1 MDHPFAPTPRRG
13 FLARVAAAV
22 AAAGALPLVSTEAAA
37 QAPQASDH
45 DKWLEAVNGKHR
57 QLFDMSAVSNGL
69 PLIHILNYFGTYNS
83 AYGAKPG
90 EVNAIGTFYGMTTL
104 FGVNDAMWA
113 KYNLGSAINVNDHKG
128 GAPATRNPWRTDPE
142 ITLGAKKM
150 VMAPASIEALQK
162 LGTTFILC
170 NNALTFFAG
179 EVAGATNQQPAAVLT
194 EFKANML
201 PGVVLVPAMVIAIQ
215 KAQDKGIAYNK
226 Q

>member
-22 AAAGALPLVSTEAAA
+22 AAAGALPLVSNEAAA
-37 QAPQASDH
+37 EASQASDH
-45 DKWLEAVNGKHR
+45 DKWLDAVSGKHR
-57 QLFDMSAVSNGL
+57 QLFDMSAMDNGL
-69 PLIHILNYFGTYNS
+69 PLIHILNYFGTYTS

-104 FGVNDAMWA
+104 LGVNDAMWA
-113 KYNLGSAINVNDHKG
+113 KYRLGSVINVNDHKT
-128 GAPATRNPWRTDPE
+128 GAPAIRNPWRTDPE
-142 ITLGAKKM
+142 IKIGGKAM
-150 VMAPASIEALQK
+150 VMPQASIEALQK

-179 EVAGATNQQPAAVLT
+179 EVAAATSQQAPAVLT

>member
-13 FLARVAAAV
+13 FLARVAAGI
-22 AAAGALPLVSTEAAA
+22 AAAGALPIVSSEAAA

-45 DKWLEAVNGKHR
+45 DKWLDAVSGKHR
-57 QLFDMSAVSNGL
+57 QLFDMPAVGAGL
-69 PLIHILNYFGTYNS
+69 PLIHILNYFGTYTA

-113 KYNLGSAINVNDHKG
+113 KYRVGSAINVNDHKT
-128 GAPATRNPWRTDPE
+128 GAPATRNAWRTDPE
-142 ITLGAKKM
+142 IKIGPKAM
-150 VMAPASIEALQK
+150 IMPQAGIEALQK
-162 LGTTFILC
+162 LGTTFLLC
-170 NNALTFFAG
+170 NNAITFFAG
-179 EVAGATNQQPAAVLT
+179 ELAAASNQQAPAVLA
-194 EFKANML
+194 ELKANML

>member
-22 AAAGALPLVSTEAAA
+22 AAAGALPLVSSEAAA

-45 DKWLEAVNGKHR
+45 DKWLDAVNGKHR
-57 QLFDMSAVSNGL
+57 QLFDMPAMGDGL
-69 PLIHILNYFGTYNS
+69 PLIHILNYFGTYTA

-104 FGVNDAMWA
+104 FGVNDAMWT
-113 KYNLGSAINVNDHKG
+113 KYRIGSAIKVNDHKT

-142 ITLGAKKM
+142 IKIGEKAM
-150 VMAPASIEALQK
+150 VLAPAGIEALQK

-179 EVAGATNQQPAAVLT
+179 ELAAATNQQAPAVLT
-194 EFKANML
+194 ELKANML

-215 KAQDKGIAYNK
+215 KVQDKGIAYNK

>member
-13 FLARVAAAV
+13 FLARVAGAV
-22 AAAGALPLVSTEAAA
+22 AAAGALPLVPSTAAA
-37 QAPQASDH
+37 EAPQASDH
-45 DKWLEAVNGKHR
+45 EKWLDAVNGKHR
-57 QLFDMSAVSNGL
+57 QLFDMPAMDNGL
-69 PLIHILNYFGTYNS
+69 PLIHILNYFGTYTA
-83 AYGAKPG
+83 AYGARPG

-104 FGVNDAMWA
+104 LSVNDAMWA
-113 KYNLGSAINVNDHKG
+113 KYRIGSAINVNDPKT

-142 ITLGAKKM
+142 IKIGARAM
-150 VMAPASIEALQK
+150 SMPQASIEALQK

-170 NNALTFFAG
+170 NNAITFFAG
-179 EVAGATNQQPAAVLT
+179 ELAAANNQQAPAVLA
-194 EFKANML
+194 ELKANML

>member
-22 AAAGALPLVSTEAAA
+22 AAAGALPLVSSDAAA

-45 DKWLEAVNGKHR
+45 DKWLDAVSGKHR
-57 QLFDMSAVSNGL
+57 QLFDMAAMDNGL
-69 PLIHILNYFGTYNS
+69 PLIHILNYFNTYAS

-90 EVNAIGTFYGMTTL
+90 DVNAIGTFYGMTTL
-104 FGVNDAMWA
+104 LGVNDAMWA
-113 KYNLGSAINVNDHKG
+113 KYQVGSALKVNDHKT

-142 ITLGAKKM
+142 IKIGGKAM

-179 EVAGATNQQPAAVLT
+179 ELAAATKQQAPAVLT
-194 EFKANML
+194 ELKANML

-215 KAQDKGIAYNK
+215 KVQDKGIAYNK

>member
-57 QLFDMSAVSNGL
+57 QLFDMSAVGNGL
-69 PLIHILNYFGTYNS
+69 PLIHILNYFGTYNA

-104 FGVNDAMWA
+104 FGLNDAMWA